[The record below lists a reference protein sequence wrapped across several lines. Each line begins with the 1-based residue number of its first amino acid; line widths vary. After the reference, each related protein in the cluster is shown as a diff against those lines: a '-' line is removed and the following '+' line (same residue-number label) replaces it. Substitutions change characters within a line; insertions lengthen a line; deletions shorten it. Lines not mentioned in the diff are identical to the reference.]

1 VFYSRLPH
9 AVVPDGTGPSI
20 GGEMSEDEGKRGDL
34 ELGTVPRM
42 LSRSAAR
49 FGERTAIEDGEVSLT
64 YGELR
69 ERVLEVSAAL
79 IARGIARGDRVAVW
93 APNVWE
99 WAVAA
104 LGVLHVGG
112 VLVPVN
118 TRYRGH
124 EAAYLLEKS
133 GARLLFT
140 LTGFLDTDY
149 VGLLREAG
157 AALPALEGIVV
168 LRGETPDG
176 TTSFADF
183 VAEGRA
189 VAREDVEARGLEVSP
204 DDPVDILFTSGTTGK
219 PKGVVCTHA
228 QNLRTTRDW
237 AEVTGLR
244 EGDRYLVVLPFFH
257 SFGYKF
263 GLIVGL
269 MMGTTVM
276 PEAVFDAGVVLS
288 RIQADR
294 VNVLP
299 GPPALYQ
306 SILLR
311 PDLREFDLSSL
322 RLAVTG
328 AASIPV
334 QLIVDMREKLGFETV
349 ITGYGLT
356 ESTGV
361 VTMCRYDDDPETIAQ
376 TSGRA
381 VPGVEVEIQDPEGN
395 ALPPNTPGEIVVR
408 GYNVM
413 KGYFEAP
420 EATAEAI
427 DARGFLHTGDI
438 GTLDERGYIRITDRM
453 KDMFIVGGFNA
464 YPAEIENTLL
474 LHPQIAEAAVIGVPD
489 ERLGEVGM
497 AFVVPRA
504 GASLDEASV
513 LEFCKA
519 RLANFKVPRRVKFID
534 ALPRNATGKV
544 TKFTLREQV

>member
-1 VFYSRLPH
+1 
-9 AVVPDGTGPSI
+9 
-20 GGEMSEDEGKRGDL
+20 MSKEEGKRGDL
-34 ELGTVPRM
+34 EFGTVPRM
-42 LSRSAAR
+42 LARSAER
-49 FGERTAIEDGEVSLT
+49 FGERSAIEDGATRFT
-64 YGELR
+64 YRELR
-69 ERVLEVSAAL
+69 ERVLEVGASL
-79 IARGIARGDRVAVW
+79 LARGIQRGDRVAVW

-104 LGVLHVGG
+104 LGALHVGA
-112 VLVPVN
+112 VLVPMN

-124 EAAYLLEKS
+124 EAAFILGKS
-133 GARLLFT
+133 RARLLFT
-140 LTGFLDTDY
+140 VTGFLGTDY
-149 VGLLREAG
+149 VSLLRESG
-157 AALPALEGIVV
+157 EALPSLEGIVI
-168 LRGETPDG
+168 LRGEAPEG
-176 TTSFADF
+176 TVAFDAF
-183 VAEGRA
+183 LAEGKA
-189 VAREDVEARGLEVSP
+189 VSREAVEARGLEVQP
-204 DDPVDILFTSGTTGK
+204 DDPVDILFTSGTTGQ

-228 QNLRTTRDW
+228 QNLRAVGAW

-257 SFGYKF
+257 SFGYKC
-263 GLIVGL
+263 GLIVCL
-269 MMGTTVM
+269 MMGATIL
-276 PEAVFDAGVVLS
+276 PEAVFDAGVVLE
-288 RIQADR
+288 RIPRDR
-294 VNVLP
+294 ITVMP

-311 PDLREFDLSSL
+311 PDYEDYDLSTL

-334 QLIVDMREKLGFETV
+334 QLVVDMREKLGFETV

-381 VPGVEVEIQDPEGN
+381 IPGVEVEIHDPEGN

-408 GYNVM
+408 GFNVM

-427 DARGFLHTGDI
+427 DAEGWLHTGDV
-438 GTLDERGYIRITDRM
+438 GTLDERGYIRITDRI

-474 LHPQIAEAAVIGVPD
+474 LHPQVAEAAVIGIPD

-497 AFVVPRA
+497 AFLVPRA
-504 GASLDEASV
+504 GETIDEASI

-519 RLANFKVPRRVKFID
+519 RLANYKVPRRVKVVD

-544 TKFTLREQV
+544 TKFVLREMV